1 MSETA
6 LSEATMLA
14 SLRDIRLPP
23 DAAGGVLAEL
33 ALAAGMAALAAM
45 CVVAVL
51 RLLSVERQLDQTI
64 ESGDAHPEMSEWT
77 EARRRIALLHKLRQ
91 QDAECYAAL
100 KGDLYRPDGGPK
112 LNQLE
117 EEVARRV

>member
-1 MSETA
+1 MNETA

-33 ALAAGMAALAAM
+33 ALSAGVAGFAAF

-51 RLLSVERQLDQTI
+51 RLLSVQRSRDRSADSNEASPD
-64 ESGDAHPEMSEWT
+64 MSEWT
-77 EARRRIALLHKLRQ
+77 QARRRIALLHQLRH
-91 QDAECYAAL
+91 QDAARYAAL
-100 KGDLYRPDGGPK
+100 KGDLYRPDGGPN
-112 LNQLE
+112 LHQLE